1 MLITIF
7 TSFFHIL
14 LCDIMG
20 KIKMVFKNIYVLVFL
35 FLFVFSIV
43 FLIILDKK
51 AMPAIMNYASV
62 QTKRVGIEVLRSVG
76 IKDVNKFLDGKELFT
91 ITNNTKGEMESI
103 DFNTAVINETLVV
116 IAKNVR
122 KRLKEIEKGENLP
135 EEMYSDVLDKNLK
148 NGIIYEVPIGV
159 AFGNSFLSNIGPKIP
174 VKIKYS
180 GNVGLD
186 VKTKVKEYGI
196 NSALIE
202 VYIYVEVTQR
212 TILPFQSKDV
222 KLTSEIP
229 IVMKVVKGQV
239 PNYIS
244 GINKSYSLPVE

>member
-1 MLITIF
+1 
-7 TSFFHIL
+7 
-14 LCDIMG
+14 MG
-20 KIKMVFKNIYVLVFL
+20 KIKMLFKKVYQLVFI
-35 FLFVFSIV
+35 FLFVFSII
-43 FLIILDKK
+43 FLIILNKK
-51 AMPAIMNYASV
+51 AMPAIMSYANV
-62 QTKRVGIEVLRSVG
+62 QTKKIGIEVLRSAG
-76 IKDVNKFLDGKELFT
+76 TKDINELLKGKELFI
-91 ITNNTKGEMESI
+91 ITKNNDGEIESI
-103 DFNTAVINETLVV
+103 DFDTGIINDALIVV
-116 IAKNVR
+116 AKNVR
-122 KRLKEIEKGENLP
+122 KRLKEIEKGKNLP
-135 EEMYSDVLDKNLK
+135 DEMYSDMLDKSLK
-148 NGIIYEVPIGV
+148 KGIIYEAPVGV
-159 AFGNSFLSNIGPKIP
+159 IFSNSFLSNIGPKIP

-229 IVMKVVKGQV
+229 VIMKVVKGGV

-244 GINKSYSLPVE
+244 GFNKSYSLPIE